1 MKLKDKEFDLF
12 GTRYKIIYEDKIVP
26 QEEGNFIMGTA
37 NTAANEIHIARQDFY
52 GNPVDSSEHKITL
65 IHELIHAILNEGQY
79 LSSSGDEP
87 MVEWLARCIK
97 SLMDQKII

>member
-1 MKLKDKEFDLF
+1 
-12 GTRYKIIYEDKIVP
+12 
-26 QEEGNFIMGTA
+26 MGTT
-37 NTAANEIHIARQDFY
+37 NTAANEIHIARSDFY

-97 SLMDQKII
+97 SLMD

>member
-26 QEEGNFIMGTA
+26 QEEGNFIMG
-37 NTAANEIHIARQDFY
+37 NTNAAANEIHIARYDFY
-52 GNPVDSSEHKITL
+52 GNPVDPSEHKITL
-65 IHELIHAILNEGQY
+65 LHELLHAILDEGQY
-79 LSSSGDEP
+79 SNTSEDEP
-87 MVEWLARCIK
+87 MVEWLARCLK